1 MKYCDRKISKVEVK
15 PRFLILETSLTTLG
29 KLCSFSEPWF
39 SHLHLEI
46 PVLPVYQGNYRV
58 ICC

>member
-29 KLCSFSEPWF
+29 KLCSFFEPWF

-46 PVLPVYQGNYRV
+46 PVMPAYQGN
-58 ICC
+58 C